1 MSDPQATMDVLEV
14 LASRVE
20 RLLEALRGASDTAYV
35 QGQLAYLEALDE
47 RLGDVPAEVRP
58 RDLLE
63 EVAEEQGLAF
73 TGTEL
78 EAPPAD
84 QHEAGV
90 LSMWS
95 LCLGFVEGA
104 VVGARAVTA
113 AIEEAPPPGEQI
125 QGENAD

>member
-1 MSDPQATMDVLEV
+1 MDVLEV

-20 RLLEALRGASDTAYV
+20 RLLDALRDASDAAYV
-35 QGQLAYLEALDE
+35 EGQLAYLKALDE
-47 RLGDVPAEVRP
+47 RLGEVPPEVRP

-63 EVAEEQGLAF
+63 EVAEELGLAF
-73 TGTEL
+73 TGIEL
-78 EAPPAD
+78 ETPPAD
-84 QHEAGV
+84 QREAGI

-113 AIEEAPPPGEQI
+113 ALEEAPPPGEQI
-125 QGENAD
+125 QGEGAD